1 MEYGKIWVGCLMD
14 LMSLVEVANEA
25 SVQVRFIS
33 GFESLFV
40 SKHHEHNDTAWVWY
54 TSCQGVFNIIE
65 LVCHLP
71 DNLMG
76 RLASGP
82 LAQLVR
88 AADS

>member
-1 MEYGKIWVGCLMD
+1 MVG
-14 LMSLVEVANEA
+14 LVEVANEA
-25 SVQVRFIS
+25 SIQTIS
-33 GFESLFV
+33 VGGFDPLFAP
-40 SKHHEHNDTAWVWY
+40 KHHEHNDTAWVWY

-88 AADS
+88 ATDS